1 MTTPYIL
8 TEESKWNM
16 IPSECLYK
24 GKIYRILNIEMQGVY
39 FTLYD
44 KEAKKGEVQVID
56 DVDMDECYPI

>member
-1 MTTPYIL
+1 
-8 TEESKWNM
+8 M

-24 GKIYRILNIEMQGVY
+24 GKIYRILNIEMQGGY